1 MRINWIGLAVFI
13 GFCVLLWAALSTPA
27 WMPVA
32 EGVATVLILLGLA
45 GLLLPKL
52 RKSRD
57 V

>member
-32 EGVATVLILLGLA
+32 EGVR
-45 GLLLPKL
+45 PF
-52 RKSRD
+52 
-57 V
+57 